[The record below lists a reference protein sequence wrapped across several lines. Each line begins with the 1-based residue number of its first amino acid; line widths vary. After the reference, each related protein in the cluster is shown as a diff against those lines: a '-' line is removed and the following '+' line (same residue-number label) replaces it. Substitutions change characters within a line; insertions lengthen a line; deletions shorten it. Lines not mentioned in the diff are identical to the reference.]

1 MTDYKSN
8 DEQAVMVYR
17 ELDERLKEVELT
29 APDQMR
35 EKFLHV
41 MMRGDLAQSAA
52 RHGRGH

>member
-17 ELDERLKEVELT
+17 ELDERLKEVEPT